1 MFNWLTGKS
10 NSTSPKFLKERDQIY
25 SVKLI
30 EKENVSHDTRRF
42 RFGLPDDHV
51 LGLPTGKHISVIA
64 EIDGSEVKRS
74 YTPVSSDDD
83 KGYFEL
89 VIKIYFK
96 NVHPKF
102 PAGGKLT
109 QHLESLK
116 IGDTINI
123 SGPKGRL
130 EYHGNGNIVIFKDP
144 TKGEIAQKKQV
155 KKLSLIAGGTGIA
168 PMLQIIRQV
177 LKKSVGD
184 KTEIA
189 LLFANQT
196 EEDILLRSELEE
208 VAAKHPTQFKFW
220 YTLDRP
226 GDNWKYGKGFVSTEM
241 IKEHLHPANDDTMIL
256 MCGPPPM
263 MKFVNELLD
272 QLEWPQENRFKY

>member
-1 MFNWLTGKS
+1 MLSWLTGKS
-10 NSTSPKFLKERDQIY
+10 NTSTKFLRDRETIY
-25 SVKLI
+25 TVKLI

-42 RFGLPDDHV
+42 RFELPENHC
-51 LGLPTGKHISVIA
+51 LGLPVGKHISVIA
-64 EIDGSEVKRS
+64 EINGTEVKRS

-83 KGYFEL
+83 KGHFEL

-102 PAGGKLT
+102 PDGGKLT

-116 IGDTINI
+116 IGETINI

-130 EYHGNGNIVIFKDP
+130 EYHGKGNIVIFKDP
-144 TKGEIAQKKQV
+144 LSSEIVQKRQV

-168 PMLQIIRQV
+168 PMLQIIRQI
-177 LKKSVGD
+177 LKKSTGD
-184 KTEIA
+184 NTEIA

-196 EEDILLRSELEE
+196 EQDILLRPELEE
-208 VAAKHPTQFKFW
+208 VATKHPKQFKYW

-226 GDNWKYGKGFVSTEM
+226 TDEWKYGRGFVSQEM
-241 IKEHLHPANDDTMIL
+241 IQEHLHKPADDTMVL

-263 MKFVNELLD
+263 MKFINELLD
-272 QLEWPQENRFKY
+272 KLEWPQETRFKY